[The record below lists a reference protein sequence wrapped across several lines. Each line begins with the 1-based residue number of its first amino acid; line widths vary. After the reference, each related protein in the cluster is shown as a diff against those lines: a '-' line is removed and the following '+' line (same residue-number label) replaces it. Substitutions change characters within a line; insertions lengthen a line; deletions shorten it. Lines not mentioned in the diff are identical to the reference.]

1 MYAAINTNKN
11 QEQQQ
16 QQNPRIYIL
25 NLLKEKTFCRYIKNI
40 LNPIRAHR
48 KARN

>member
-16 QQNPRIYIL
+16 QQNPRIYFEL
-25 NLLKEKTFCRYIKNI
+25 VKRENLL
-40 LNPIRAHR
+40 
-48 KARN
+48 

>member
-25 NLLKEKTFCRYIKNI
+25 NLLKEIPFVDISRIY
-40 LNPIRAHR
+40 
-48 KARN
+48 

>member
-16 QQNPRIYIL
+16 QQQNPRIYFEL
-25 NLLKEKTFCRYIKNI
+25 VKRENLL
-40 LNPIRAHR
+40 
-48 KARN
+48 